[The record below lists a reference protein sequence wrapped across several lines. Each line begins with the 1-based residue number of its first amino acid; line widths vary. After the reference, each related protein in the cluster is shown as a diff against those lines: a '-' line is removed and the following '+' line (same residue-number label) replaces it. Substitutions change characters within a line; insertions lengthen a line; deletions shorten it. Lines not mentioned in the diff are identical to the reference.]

1 MGKLKLELDDKLIS
15 EVFQKGFTVE
25 EAIANKY
32 AEEIRAI
39 KKNNESLK
47 NASAFDILL
56 RTNNLTPH
64 SMLKDFNT
72 SAAGSWLL
80 PAYIDNR
87 LRIFSEQ
94 QPLMDYVIKNRVT
107 IPGQTIESAYL
118 YLGDEKNK
126 SNLEMARV
134 AEGADLPLAEI
145 VIGESAVMCHKYG
158 RAVQTTYE
166 AIQFLTAQVFDITLN
181 YIASDIT
188 NSQLR
193 TVINIIINGD
203 GNKMPNTK
211 LPNKAPTFSLATP
224 SKITAEDLVDI
235 VIEFQKKTNLP
246 ITTIIVGDEFYKQL
260 FNLKYDV
267 NMVGGVMNGFGIDF
281 PQINLND
288 VNVIYSKDVPATSDG
303 KPQMILL
310 NNLQALIKYTSAGSN
325 IRELDSNI
333 RNQTRLGTISEITGF
348 AKFNPLAAMVAF

>member
-1 MGKLKLELDDKLIS
+1 MQKVKLKLDNDIID
-15 EVFQKGFTVE
+15 EVFQSGITVN
-25 EAIANKY
+25 EAISKKY
-32 AEEIRAI
+32 YDDICAI

-56 RTNNLTPH
+56 YTHNLTPH

-80 PAYIDNR
+80 PAYIDTR
-87 LRIFSEQ
+87 LRTFSEQ
-94 QPLMDYVIKNRVT
+94 QPLLDYVVKNRVT
-107 IPGQTIESAYL
+107 IPGQTVESAYL

-134 AEGADLPLAEI
+134 AEGAELPLAEI
-145 VIGESAVMCHKYG
+145 LIGESAVMCHKYG

-181 YIASDIT
+181 YIANDIT

-193 TVINIIINGD
+193 TIINVIINGD
-203 GNKMPNTK
+203 GNKMPGTK
-211 LPNKAPTFSLATP
+211 LPNKAPVFSLATP

-260 FNLKYDV
+260 FHLKYDV

-288 VNVIYSKDVPATSDG
+288 VNVVYSKDVPATADG

-325 IRELDSNI
+325 IREMDSNI
-333 RNQTRLGTISEITGF
+333 RRQTRLGTISEITGF
-348 AKFNPLAAMVAF
+348 AKFNPLAAMVAY